1 MTDLT
6 YYILSGVCVAL
17 VLLGINLMSKVKL
30 SVKGNALSA
39 ISMILAIG
47 IIIVRN
53 SLWPTEGVVAPW
65 GMYALYA
72 VLAIAAVFGIIMA
85 GRIKMI
91 AMPQTIALLNGLG
104 GAASALVAAVTAIE
118 GASGT
123 FEASTAGLALA
134 VGGVTLTGSLIAAGK
149 LARILDARPKSLK
162 GHNLI
167 FGALLVACVVG
178 MVMQTVGGGVWAAL
192 TAVAALVAGVVF
204 VMRVGGA
211 DMPITIS
218 LLNSLSGVAGG
229 IAGMAIGDP
238 LLVVVGGIV
247 GASGL
252 ILTQDMCKAM
262 NRTLGAI
269 LTGKTT
275 AAPAKA
281 PVKTPAA
288 VAAPVAKSTPVVE
301 EKKAAKLDENGVA
314 AALQTAKKVIIVPGY
329 GMALSQA
336 QGEVAHL
343 TSVLEGRGVE
353 VKFAIH
359 PVAGRMPGHM
369 SVLLCEADIDYEKLF
384 MMEDINDDF
393 ASCDLAIVI
402 GANDVTNPAANTAE
416 GTPIYGMPVLS
427 VEKAPMTVFCN
438 FDTKPGYAGV
448 ENPLY
453 SASNVLM
460 MLGDAKASVAK
471 LEGFLS
477 ASVKSAPTAAPAPV
491 AEAGLTEA
499 KVGQTLQNA
508 KKVIIVPGYGMAL
521 SQAQGEV
528 AHLTSVLEGRGVE
541 VKFAIHPV
549 AGRMP
554 GHMSVLLCEADID
567 YEKLYMMEDINDDF
581 GSCDIAIVIG
591 ANDVTNPAANSA
603 EGTPIYGMPILNV
616 EQAPMAVFCNFDT
629 KPGYAG
635 VENPLYSADNVLL
648 MLGDAKASVSKL
660 EALLSAPVQAPTA
673 APAPVAEAKLSETKV
688 AETMKAA
695 KKVIIVP
702 GYGMAL
708 SQAQGEVAHLAA
720 ALEKKG
726 AEVKFAIHPVAGRMP
741 GHMSVLLC
749 EADIDY
755 EKLYM
760 MEDINDDFSSCDIAI
775 VIGANDV
782 TNPAANSAEG
792 TPIYGMP
799 ILNVEQAPMA
809 VFCNFDT
816 KPGYAGV
823 ENPLYSADNV
833 LLLLGDAKESVA
845 KLHSFLK

>member
-1 MTDLT
+1 MSDLT

-39 ISMILAIG
+39 VSMVMAMA
-47 IIIVRN
+47 IIVVKN
-53 SLWPTEGVVAPW
+53 QLWPRDW
-65 GMYALYA
+65 NLALYA
-72 VLAIAAVFGIIMA
+72 VLAIAAVYGIYMA
-85 GRIKMI
+85 LQIKMI

-118 GASGT
+118 GATGAYPV
-123 FEASTAGLALA
+123 FESATAGLALA

-162 GHNLI
+162 NHNLI
-167 FGALLVACVVG
+167 FGALLLACVVG
-178 MVMQTVGGGVWAAL
+178 MVMQTVGCGAWAILTGV
-192 TAVAALVAGVVF
+192 TALVAGVVF

-275 AAPAKA
+275 ATPAKT
-281 PVKTPAA
+281 PVAVAA
-288 VAAPVAKSTPVVE
+288 VAKAEEKKAAPVEA
-301 EKKAAKLDENGVA
+301 KAAKLDEQGAA
-314 AALQTAKKVIIVPGY
+314 AALQKAKKVIIVPGY

-343 TSVLEGRGVE
+343 TSVLEARGTE

-369 SVLLCEADIDYEKLF
+369 SVLLCEADIDYDKLF

-393 ASCDLAIVI
+393 ASCDMAIVI

-448 ENPLY
+448 DNPLY
-453 SASNVLM
+453 TADNVLM

-471 LEGFLS
+471 LESFLS
-477 ASVKSAPTAAPAPV
+477 ASVEVAPTAPSAPV
-491 AEAGLTEA
+491 AETGLTEA
-499 KVGQTLQNA
+499 GVAQALQKA

-528 AHLTSVLEGRGVE
+528 AHLTSVLEARGTE

-567 YEKLYMMEDINDDF
+567 YEKLFMMEDINDDF
-581 GSCDIAIVIG
+581 AACDIAIVIG

-635 VENPLYSADNVLL
+635 VENPLYSADNVLM
-648 MLGDAKASVSKL
+648 MLGDAKASVAKL
-660 EALLSAPVQAPTA
+660 ETLLSVVPQAPA
-673 APAPVAEAKLSETKV
+673 AASAPVAEAGLTEAKV
-688 AETMKAA
+688 ADTMKTA

-720 ALEKKG
+720 ALEKQG
-726 AEVKFAIHPVAGRMP
+726 TRVKFAIHPVAGRMP

-755 EKLYM
+755 EKLFM
-760 MEDINDDFSSCDIAI
+760 MEDINDDFASCDLAI

-823 ENPLYSADNV
+823 DNPLYTADNV